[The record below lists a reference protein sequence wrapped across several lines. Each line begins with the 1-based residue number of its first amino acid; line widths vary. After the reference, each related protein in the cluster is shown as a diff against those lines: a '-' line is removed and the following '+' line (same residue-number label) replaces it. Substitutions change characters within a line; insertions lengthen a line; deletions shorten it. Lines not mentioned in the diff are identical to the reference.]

1 LEVAEN
7 ADEALSF
14 FDAMS
19 DMHQR
24 TWHDRDGEGAFSVA
38 FHKRLIE
45 TCYPKGRVELLR
57 LSAGETVIAYLYNFI
72 DGKTVR
78 YYSSGFLY
86 EADNRLKP
94 GMVAH
99 TLCIE
104 HYLATGMDRYDFMAG
119 EARYK
124 TSLGEVGPDILS
136 YLVERPGARQSIKGA
151 LRWVRDQVERK
162 G

>member
-1 LEVAEN
+1 
-7 ADEALSF
+7 
-14 FDAMS
+14 M
-19 DMHQR
+19 
-24 TWHDRDGEGAFSVA
+24 
-38 FHKRLIE
+38 
-45 TCYPKGRVELLR
+45 
-57 LSAGETVIAYLYNFI
+57 SAGETAIAYLYNFI